1 MTFSACLREHW
12 KVQFTVQRT
21 LPIFCVAWHGV
32 SSRSDGAH
40 VGFRSATLRVL
51 SAIVS
56 FVVVNVIPRDRTGRA
71 RRRRGQ
77 AAATADCNNDEVRR
91 KDVGFTSASQ
101 SRAAGNEI
109 VDISAGENT
118 VRRARN
124 REGGLDTRRGGKD
137 RGGANRERKSHEC
150 RTDSNLVERRQPN
163 KLSGTCR
170 HDGSRGLTTVR
181 ALQLVDGKQQIK
193 WNLAGTDVCRW
204 CRMLISRRP
213 SRGLCRG
220 WTELDDGL

>member
-1 MTFSACLREHW
+1 MKSVEKTSDSRRQVNRAPRETRLW
-12 KVQFTVQRT
+12 TSRPAK
-21 LPIFCVAWHGV
+21 I
-32 SSRSDGAH
+32 RSDVREIERAGWI
-40 VGFRSATLRVL
+40 S
-51 SAIVS
+51 
-56 FVVVNVIPRDRTGRA
+56 DEEGR
-71 RRRRGQ
+71 
-77 AAATADCNNDEVRR
+77 
-91 KDVGFTSASQ
+91 
-101 SRAAGNEI
+101 I
-109 VDISAGENT
+109 
-118 VRRARN
+118 
-124 REGGLDTRRGGKD
+124 
-137 RGGANRERKSHEC
+137 GGANRERKSHEC

>member
-1 MTFSACLREHW
+1 VAVLPTFSNNDQGRLNGKMTFSACLREHW

-21 LPIFCVAWHGV
+21 LPIVCVAWHGV

-40 VGFRSATLRVL
+40 VGFRSATLHVL

-124 REGGLDTRRGGKD
+124 REGGLDIRRGGKD
-137 RGGANRERKSHEC
+137 RGGGQTGNVKATSVGRTVTWSNDDSRISC
-150 RTDSNLVERRQPN
+150 R
-163 KLSGTCR
+163 
-170 HDGSRGLTTVR
+170 VR
-181 ALQLVDGKQQIK
+181 VDMT
-193 WNLAGTDVCRW
+193 AVAA
-204 CRMLISRRP
+204 
-213 SRGLCRG
+213 
-220 WTELDDGL
+220 